1 MSEMQ
6 ENTRIKRAVITGA
19 TGAIGM
25 ALLQELIASGT
36 EVLVLC
42 REGSVR
48 NTQIPQH
55 PLIRTMECSLDKI
68 CEIRLDFDE
77 KSYGKSDEKS
87 DGNSN
92 EKYSGLFNQKYDV
105 FYHFAWEGTTG
116 SARNDM
122 FLQNRNVKY
131 ALDAVELAARL
142 GCETFVG
149 AGSQAEYGPVPGK
162 LSPETPTFPVTGYGI
177 AKLCAGQMTR
187 ERAHQLGMKHIW
199 VRVLSV
205 YGPFDGKQ
213 SMVMSGIYRLIDGEI
228 PAYTKGEQQWDYLFS
243 RDAARAFRMVGEK
256 GSDGVYCLGSGR
268 VRPLRE
274 YMELIRRAVDENGQ
288 IGLGK
293 LPYGENQVMYLC
305 ADIQKLTEDT
315 GFLPEVSFEEGIA
328 ETVKWCREH

>member
-1 MSEMQ
+1 MQ
-6 ENTRIKRAVITGA
+6 ENTRIKRAIITGA

-25 ALLQELIASGT
+25 ALLQELIACGT

-68 CEIRLDFDE
+68 SELVTE
-77 KSYGKSDEKS
+77 PLG
-87 DGNSN
+87 
-92 EKYSGLFNQKYDV
+92 KYDV

-149 AGSQAEYGPVPGK
+149 AGSQAEYGPVQGK

-274 YMELIRRAVDENGQ
+274 YMELIRRAVDENAQ

-293 LPYGENQVMYLC
+293 LPYAENQVMYLC

>member
-6 ENTRIKRAVITGA
+6 ENSRIRRAVITGA

-48 NTQIPQH
+48 NTQIQQH
-55 PLIRTMECSLDKI
+55 PLIRTMECSLDKMS
-68 CEIRLDFDE
+68 ELKADVGRKANGE
-77 KSYGKSDEKS
+77 S
-87 DGNSN
+87 DG
-92 EKYSGLFNQKYDV
+92 EFSGYLSQKYDV

-149 AGSQAEYGPVPGK
+149 AGSQAEYGPAQGK

-315 GFLPEVSFEEGIA
+315 GFWPEVSFEEGIA

>member
-6 ENTRIKRAVITGA
+6 ENSRIRRAVITGA

-48 NTQIPQH
+48 NTQIQQH
-55 PLIRTMECSLDKI
+55 PLIRTMECSLDKMS
-68 CEIRLDFDE
+68 ELKADFGRKANGE
-77 KSYGKSDEKS
+77 S
-87 DGNSN
+87 DG
-92 EKYSGLFNQKYDV
+92 EFSGYLSQKYDV

-149 AGSQAEYGPVPGK
+149 AGSQAEYGPAQGK

-315 GFLPEVSFEEGIA
+315 GFWPEVSFEEGIA

>member
-1 MSEMQ
+1 MQ
-6 ENTRIKRAVITGA
+6 ENSRIRRAVITGA

-55 PLIRTMECSLDKI
+55 PLIRTLECSLDKMS
-68 CEIRLDFDE
+68 ELKADVGRKANGE
-77 KSYGKSDEKS
+77 S
-87 DGNSN
+87 DG
-92 EKYSGLFNQKYDV
+92 EFSGYLSRKYDV

-149 AGSQAEYGPVPGK
+149 AGSQAEYGSAQGK

-243 RDAARAFRMVGEK
+243 RDAARAFRLVGEK

-315 GFLPEVSFEEGIA
+315 GFRPEVSFEEGIA